1 MVSLLL
7 IKLQLHVLK
16 RCFYVSKV
24 EICSYCCIGNEPMAW
39 GDRLGG
45 DTKIA
50 MGLPSWGLLGAVL
63 AALVGFGAYMYGGL
77 PTSSANQ
84 AGVGEYVIPTLEA
97 AQPKQTSE
105 GPSQTTRNSS
115 SGTEAT
121 ENTLSAEDTQ
131 PIFNDSGS
139 IEQRT
144 GSAIPTEIPSSA
156 PPLPVQAAGVP
167 TPADSCTSQFWC
179 ATPAHHIPN
188 QGNMPTENAS
198 SSTDD
203 NDEDSPS
210 KKKPS
215 KEKPSKEKPSKEKTK
230 QNDKGKN

>member
-1 MVSLLL
+1 M
-7 IKLQLHVLK
+7 
-16 RCFYVSKV
+16 
-24 EICSYCCIGNEPMAW
+24 
-39 GDRLGG
+39 
-45 DTKIA
+45 KIA
-50 MGLPSWGLLGAVL
+50 MSLSSWGLLGAVL

-77 PTSSANQ
+77 ATSSANQ
-84 AGVGEYVIPTLEA
+84 AGIGEYVIPTLEAAQPNGGLATNSAKQASVGEYVIPTLEA
-97 AQPKQTSE
+97 AQPKQTPE
-105 GPSQTTRNSS
+105 GPSQSTRNSS
-115 SGTEAT
+115 SGTEAA
-121 ENTLSAEDTQ
+121 EYTLSAEDTQ

-144 GSAIPTEIPSSA
+144 GSAIPTETPSSA

-203 NDEDSPS
+203 NDEDPPS

-230 QNDKGKN
+230 QNDKGKK